1 MSASP
6 PHKRTSRRHCVK
18 SAFLPIFL
26 QKSVAGFVGDFVAVK
41 RFATGRSM
49 MGRLN
54 RHQEQFFYLFRLDEI
69 YKVEKLTRDGM
80 RIHRVIALARRT

>member
-1 MSASP
+1 
-6 PHKRTSRRHCVK
+6 
-18 SAFLPIFL
+18 
-26 QKSVAGFVGDFVAVK
+26 
-41 RFATGRSM
+41 M